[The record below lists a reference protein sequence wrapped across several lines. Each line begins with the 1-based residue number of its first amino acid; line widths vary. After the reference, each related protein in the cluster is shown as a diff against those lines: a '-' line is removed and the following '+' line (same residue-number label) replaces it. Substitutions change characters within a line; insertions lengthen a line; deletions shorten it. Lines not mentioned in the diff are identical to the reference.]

1 METRTTANRYT
12 DNMTTITKLISA
24 VTKAR
29 TAEAKASLA
38 RREAV
43 QAFTQRVKD
52 TMQANY
58 LDGGTIRRRL
68 GWPDSRLSNLLHL
81 GHSLTD
87 EHMAQL
93 ASALGPMTAEERKA
107 TKWQPVR
114 SKIYTA

>member
-1 METRTTANRYT
+1 
-12 DNMTTITKLISA
+12 MTSTTKLISA

-29 TAEAKASLA
+29 TAEVKAYLA
-38 RREAV
+38 RQEAV
-43 QAFTQRVKD
+43 KAFAQRVKE

-58 LDGGTIRRRL
+58 LDGGTVRRRL
-68 GWPDSRLSNLLHL
+68 GWPDYRLSNLLHL

-107 TKWQPVR
+107 AKWQPVR